1 MTQYPPPP
9 PGSNPWGNEP
19 QDNDPQNNDPQ
30 GNDPYGNGPQGTGPQ
45 GDNPYGGYPP
55 PPPIGGDSGAGYPP
69 PPPMGGQGYGY
80 NPQGGY
86 PAGGA
91 GGFDVMEAGRWAWS
105 RFADNAPVWL
115 GFVAILAVLQ
125 IVNFVA
131 GLGQDQG
138 SIGVSLL
145 TFLVGV
151 AGTVIGWMML
161 RGALLTADGR
171 KPAFGEFAQL
181 NNILHVVLASI
192 LVSIMVGIGLILLI
206 LPGLVIAFLAMFTI
220 HSALDNNMDVI
231 SAIKNSFSLVSSN
244 VGQALLLVLA
254 FIVLGI
260 LTLITCGLG
269 AFVTIPLGTMMS
281 AYAFRTFS
289 GRQPVQ

>member
-19 QDNDPQNNDPQ
+19 QDNDPQDNDPQ
-30 GNDPYGNGPQGTGPQ
+30 DKNPQGAGPQ

-55 PPPIGGDSGAGYPP
+55 PPPMGDGGTGYPP
-69 PPPMGGQGYGY
+69 PPPMGAQGYGY
-80 NPQGGY
+80 DPQGGY

-125 IVNFVA
+125 IVSFVSS
-131 GLGQDQG
+131 LGQDQG
-138 SIGVSLL
+138 SISASILS
-145 TFLVGV
+145 FLISI

-181 NNILHVVLASI
+181 NNVLHLVLASI
-192 LVSIMVGIGLILLI
+192 LVGIMVVLGLILLI
-206 LPGLVIAFLAMFTI
+206 IPGLVIAFLTMFTV
-220 HSALDNNMDVI
+220 HSVLDHDMDVI
-231 SAIKNSFSLVSSN
+231 SAIKNSFKLVSAN
-244 VGQALLLVLA
+244 VGPALLLVVA
-254 FIVLGI
+254 FIVLGV